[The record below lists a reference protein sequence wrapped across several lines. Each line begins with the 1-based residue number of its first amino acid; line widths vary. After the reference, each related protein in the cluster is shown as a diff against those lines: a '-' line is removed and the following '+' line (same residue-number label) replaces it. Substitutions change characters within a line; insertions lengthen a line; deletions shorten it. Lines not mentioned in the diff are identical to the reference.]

1 MVGSSSV
8 GQAPRPS
15 RPSAFV
21 ETNHSHQNKTI
32 AKSKLTL
39 HSKPRWVY
47 TQTRAS
53 GSSNDPETP
62 ATAGPTGDSPSPYEY
77 SQGPT
82 SIAIPAG
89 LRSAGAVFVLAGF
102 LKILIV
108 CFPYSTMAISM
119 FVQGRADLGG
129 WAAAKM
135 IPFAIGILALGKYLL
150 DARMTTKRWF
160 AWAVALGGVV
170 ALVLSRW
177 ALARPRPSPLDPT
190 IDAYHRQATSLAQ
203 ETARRRQ
210 EEKKVRSSS
219 GLQPREEVRQAL
231 EQRQRNRR

>member
-8 GQAPRPS
+8 GQALRPS
-15 RPSAFV
+15 RPSALV
-21 ETNHSHQNKTI
+21 ETSHFHQNKTI
-32 AKSKLTL
+32 PKSKRTL
-39 HSKPRWVY
+39 YMKTRWLY

-53 GSSNDPETP
+53 GSSNDPEMP
-62 ATAGPTGDSPSPYEY
+62 AAAGPDGDSPSSYEY
-77 SQGPT
+77 SQGPS

-102 LKILIV
+102 LKILIL

-119 FVQGRADLGG
+119 FIQGRADLGA

-170 ALVLSRW
+170 ALLLSRW
-177 ALARPRPSPLDPT
+177 AFARTRPSPLDPA
-190 IDAYHRQATSLAQ
+190 INAYHRQATSLAQ
-203 ETARRRQ
+203 ERARQRQ

-231 EQRQRNRR
+231 EQQQRIRR